1 MPDNPSTPDPQPAT
15 PSGDIR
21 NAPGDTGDPQV
32 PHTRGEREDQ
42 AAAELAGEEVPDPQD
57 RREANLASEEYPF
70 TPKAP

>member
-1 MPDNPSTPDPQPAT
+1 
-15 PSGDIR
+15 
-21 NAPGDTGDPQV
+21 V

-70 TPKAP
+70 TPNAP

>member
-1 MPDNPSTPDPQPAT
+1 MPDTPSTPDPQPAT

-42 AAAELAGEEVPDPQD
+42 AAAERAEDTGSVKT
-57 RREANLASEEYPF
+57 EA
-70 TPKAP
+70 TPAKPR